1 MCNNFKSNQN
11 EEIKSEGILI
21 FKDTME
27 YLVDGILTAEQYAE
41 LTRMIYA
48 TRWGNGVNEKE
59 IKDKLLLGIWKT
71 LKHTI
76 KKSARNARYRE
87 NNQNKKSALQ
97 EVTST
102 EFDLPKIDENVENEN
117 KTDLSHQIVQDDISI
132 HQEQDIQPESLKI
145 DVNEELE
152 YNNIEDN
159 KDMGNL
165 TNIVYDSTTG
175 RFQFT
180 NEQKEYIKNKIIKVA
195 ASKQSSKTELTDEQK
210 YGSDVMD
217 LIEDNPEIITA
228 LKSVVEYHNGDI
240 DKEYQASIANTK
252 IDQIVRS
259 RNNDN
264 DFIRRVEKFCADFIT
279 EYKEYIFNKNNNEE

>member
-1 MCNNFKSNQN
+1 MCNNFKTNQN

-48 TRWGNGVNEKE
+48 TRWGDGVNEKE

-97 EVTST
+97 EVIST
-102 EFDLPKIDENVENEN
+102 EFDLPKTEDNIENEN
-117 KTDLSHQIVQDDISI
+117 KADLSHQIVQDNIST
-132 HQEQDIQPESLKI
+132 HQEQDMQPESLKI
-145 DVNEELE
+145 ALNEKIED
-152 YNNIEDN
+152 NNIEDN
-159 KDMGNL
+159 EDMGNL

-180 NEQKEYIKNKIIKVA
+180 NEQKEKVKRNLIKVA
-195 ASKQSSKTELTDEQK
+195 ASKQSSKNEQVQELINNDDELCKYYRRYIQAIIAHEEKPTEVT
-210 YGSDVMD
+210 
-217 LIEDNPEIITA
+217 
-228 LKSVVEYHNGDI
+228 
-240 DKEYQASIANTK
+240 ANTK
-252 IDQIVRS
+252 ELAKERVRLTLEKYNIDLNEIK
-259 RNNDN
+259 
-264 DFIRRVEKFCADFIT
+264 DFINDDI
-279 EYKEYIFNKNNNEE
+279 EYNKMLNRYE

>member
-48 TRWGNGVNEKE
+48 TRWGNGINEKE

-102 EFDLPKIDENVENEN
+102 EFDLPKEENQN
-117 KTDLSHQIVQDDISI
+117 KANLSLKNTQDDISVQ
-132 HQEQDIQPESLKI
+132 QEQEMPSNSLKI
-145 DVNEELE
+145 GLNEK
-152 YNNIEDN
+152 IEDN
-159 KDMGNL
+159 NILETENNTETMGNL

-180 NEQKEYIKNKIIKVA
+180 NEQKEEIKNKMIKVA
-195 ASKQSSKTELTDEQK
+195 ASKQSSKTEQFQELINTDDELRKYYVRYIEAIIAHQEKPTEVTANSKELGKERVRLTLEK
-210 YGSDVMD
+210 YNID
-217 LIEDNPEIITA
+217 LKEIKKFIDDDI
-228 LKSVVEYHNGDI
+228 EYHKMLNRY
-240 DKEYQASIANTK
+240 E
-252 IDQIVRS
+252 
-259 RNNDN
+259 
-264 DFIRRVEKFCADFIT
+264 
-279 EYKEYIFNKNNNEE
+279 

>member
-48 TRWGNGVNEKE
+48 TRWGDGVNEKE

-102 EFDLPKIDENVENEN
+102 EFDLPKTEDKIENEN
-117 KTDLSHQIVQDDISI
+117 KADLSHQIVQDNIST

-145 DVNEELE
+145 ALNEK
-152 YNNIEDN
+152 IEDN
-159 KDMGNL
+159 NINDNEDMGNL

-180 NEQKEYIKNKIIKVA
+180 NEQKEKVKRNLIKVA
-195 ASKQSSKTELTDEQK
+195 ASKQSSKNEQVQELINTDDELRKYYSRYIQAIIAHEEKPTEVTANSKELAKERVRLTLEK
-210 YGSDVMD
+210 YNID
-217 LIEDNPEIITA
+217 LKEIKDFIDDDI
-228 LKSVVEYHNGDI
+228 EYHKMLNRY
-240 DKEYQASIANTK
+240 E
-252 IDQIVRS
+252 
-259 RNNDN
+259 
-264 DFIRRVEKFCADFIT
+264 
-279 EYKEYIFNKNNNEE
+279 

>member
-48 TRWGNGVNEKE
+48 TRWGDGVNEKE

-102 EFDLPKIDENVENEN
+102 EFDLPKTEDKIENEN
-117 KTDLSHQIVQDDISI
+117 KADLNHQIVQDNIST

-145 DVNEELE
+145 ALNEEIE
-152 YNNIEDN
+152 NNNIEDN
-159 KDMGNL
+159 EDMGNL

-180 NEQKEYIKNKIIKVA
+180 NEQKEKVKRNLIKVA
-195 ASKQSSKTELTDEQK
+195 ASKQISKNEQVQELINTDDELRKYYIRYISTIIAHQEKPTEVSANTRELAKERVRLTLEK
-210 YGSDVMD
+210 YNID
-217 LIEDNPEIITA
+217 LKEIKDFIDDDI
-228 LKSVVEYHNGDI
+228 EYHKMLNRY
-240 DKEYQASIANTK
+240 E
-252 IDQIVRS
+252 
-259 RNNDN
+259 
-264 DFIRRVEKFCADFIT
+264 
-279 EYKEYIFNKNNNEE
+279 

>member
-48 TRWGNGVNEKE
+48 TRWGDGVNEKE

-102 EFDLPKIDENVENEN
+102 EFDLPKTEDKIENEN
-117 KTDLSHQIVQDDISI
+117 KANLSHQIVQDNINP

-145 DVNEELE
+145 ALNEE
-152 YNNIEDN
+152 IEDN
-159 KDMGNL
+159 NINDNEDMGNL

-180 NEQKEYIKNKIIKVA
+180 NEQKEKVKRNLIRVA
-195 ASKQSSKTELTDEQK
+195 ASKQSSKNEQVQELINTDDELRKYYSRYIQAIIAHEEKPTEVT
-210 YGSDVMD
+210 
-217 LIEDNPEIITA
+217 
-228 LKSVVEYHNGDI
+228 
-240 DKEYQASIANTK
+240 ANTK
-252 IDQIVRS
+252 ELAKERVRLTLEKYNIDLKEIK
-259 RNNDN
+259 
-264 DFIRRVEKFCADFIT
+264 DFINDDI
-279 EYKEYIFNKNNNEE
+279 EYHKMLNRYE

>member
-48 TRWGNGVNEKE
+48 TRWGDGVNEKE

-102 EFDLPKIDENVENEN
+102 EFDLPKTEDKIENEN
-117 KTDLSHQIVQDDISI
+117 KANLSHQIVQDNINP

-145 DVNEELE
+145 ALNEE
-152 YNNIEDN
+152 IEDN
-159 KDMGNL
+159 NINDNEDMGNL

-180 NEQKEYIKNKIIKVA
+180 NEQKEKVKRNLIKVA
-195 ASKQSSKTELTDEQK
+195 ASKQSSKNEQVQELINTDDELRKYYSRYIQAIIAHEEKPTEVT
-210 YGSDVMD
+210 
-217 LIEDNPEIITA
+217 
-228 LKSVVEYHNGDI
+228 
-240 DKEYQASIANTK
+240 ANTK
-252 IDQIVRS
+252 ELAKERVRLTLEKYNIDLKEIK
-259 RNNDN
+259 
-264 DFIRRVEKFCADFIT
+264 DFINDDI
-279 EYKEYIFNKNNNEE
+279 EYHKMLNRYE

>member
-48 TRWGNGVNEKE
+48 TRWGDGVNEKE

-102 EFDLPKIDENVENEN
+102 EFDLPKTEDKIENEN
-117 KTDLSHQIVQDDISI
+117 KADLSHQIVQDNIST

-145 DVNEELE
+145 ALNEE
-152 YNNIEDN
+152 IEDN
-159 KDMGNL
+159 NINDNEDMGNL

-180 NEQKEYIKNKIIKVA
+180 NEQKEKVKRNLIKVA
-195 ASKQSSKTELTDEQK
+195 ASKQSSKNEQFQELINNDDELRKYYIRYIQAIIAYEEKQTEVT
-210 YGSDVMD
+210 
-217 LIEDNPEIITA
+217 
-228 LKSVVEYHNGDI
+228 
-240 DKEYQASIANTK
+240 ANTK
-252 IDQIVRS
+252 ELAKERVRLTLEKYNIDLREIK
-259 RNNDN
+259 
-264 DFIRRVEKFCADFIT
+264 DFIDDDI
-279 EYKEYIFNKNNNEE
+279 EYHKMLNRYE

>member
-48 TRWGNGVNEKE
+48 TRWGDGVNEKE

-97 EVTST
+97 EITST
-102 EFDLPKIDENVENEN
+102 EFDLPKTEDKIENEN
-117 KTDLSHQIVQDDISI
+117 KANLSHQIVQDNINP
-132 HQEQDIQPESLKI
+132 HQEQDIQSESLKI
-145 DVNEELE
+145 ALNEE
-152 YNNIEDN
+152 IEDN
-159 KDMGNL
+159 NINDNEDMGNL

-180 NEQKEYIKNKIIKVA
+180 NEQKEKVKRNLIKVA
-195 ASKQSSKTELTDEQK
+195 ASKQSSKNEQVQELINTDEELRK
-210 YGSDVMD
+210 YYSRY
-217 LIEDNPEIITA
+217 IQTIIAHEEKPTE
-228 LKSVVEYHNGDI
+228 VT
-240 DKEYQASIANTK
+240 ANTK
-252 IDQIVRS
+252 ELAKERVRLTLEKYNIDLKEIK
-259 RNNDN
+259 
-264 DFIRRVEKFCADFIT
+264 DFINDDI
-279 EYKEYIFNKNNNEE
+279 EYNKMLNRYE